1 MKRPAVLS
9 LIAGLVCWPG
19 TLIAQTAAPQAPPQQ
34 DPFKFRTGVEL
45 INVTATVTDGTGRF
59 VRGLAQNDFRV
70 FDDGRP
76 QAITHFSAERVPV
89 SIGIVIDTSG
99 SMDGEKIEAARDA
112 LDRFLTQLLDPDDEV
127 FLYRFD
133 NRPALVEGWTRDK
146 QRITNAVRRIQPH
159 GGTALYDAVADAV
172 QMAQHG
178 RNQKKAVLVISDGND
193 TSSQIDVITLQQ
205 LIRQTEVLV
214 YAIGIDAGAEG
225 GRREF
230 LLRGHGGHGGLLV
243 GGGEES
249 GGEEKGREGMAHA
262 ARVLAQY
269 PPQRPPRFPLPFPFP
284 RPGRPPSNPPRPFP
298 PTPQPG
304 GNRGSIDDE
313 RVNGS
318 ALRSITDD
326 SGGRTE
332 IVRFARDLDPA
343 TERIADELSR
353 QYYLGYSAPNGHD
366 GRWHDIRV
374 EVDNDSY
381 IVRARR
387 GYVASSA
394 AAKE

>member
-1 MKRPAVLS
+1 MVKQPTMNLSRAAIVLAALAFCS
-9 LIAGLVCWPG
+9 DTALR
-19 TLIAQTAAPQAPPQQ
+19 AQQPQQQPPQR
-34 DPFKFRTGVEL
+34 DPFTFHTGVEL
-45 INVTATVTDGTGRF
+45 VNVTATVTDRSGRF
-59 VRGLAQNDFRV
+59 VRGLTQNDFRV

-76 QAITHFSAERVPV
+76 QEISHFSAERVPV

-99 SMDGEKIEAARDA
+99 SMEGEKIEAARDA

-146 QRITNAVRRIQPH
+146 QRISDAVRRIQPH

-178 RNQKKAVLVISDGND
+178 RNQKKAVLIISDGND
-193 TSSQIDVITLQQ
+193 TSSQTDEAAVRQI
-205 LIRQTEVLV
+205 IRQTEVLV
-214 YAIGIDAGAEG
+214 YAIGIDTGA
-225 GRREF
+225 
-230 LLRGHGGHGGLLV
+230 
-243 GGGEES
+243 S
-249 GGEEKGREGMAHA
+249 GPMRIGYQ
-262 ARVLAQY
+262 LAQY
-269 PPQRPPRFPLPFPFP
+269 PPQRPPRFPFPFPFP
-284 RPGRPPSNPPRPFP
+284 RPGRPPTKPFP

-304 GNRGSIDDE
+304 GRGSIDDE
-313 RVNGS
+313 RVNAS

-343 TERIADELSR
+343 TAGIADELSR
-353 QYYLGYSAPNGHD
+353 QYYLGYAAPNAPD

-374 EVDNDSY
+374 EVSNQSY
-381 IVRARR
+381 VVRARQ
-387 GYVASSA
+387 GYVARS
-394 AAKE
+394 EGR